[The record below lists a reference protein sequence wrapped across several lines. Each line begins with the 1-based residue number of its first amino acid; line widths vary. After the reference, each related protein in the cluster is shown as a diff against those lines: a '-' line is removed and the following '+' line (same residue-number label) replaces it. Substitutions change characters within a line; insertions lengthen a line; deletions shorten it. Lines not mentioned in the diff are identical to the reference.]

1 MVLTSLNTKI
11 SAPTEH
17 VTKNMLTPALVC
29 NNISKSYGGN
39 VGVSNFTIEIQQ
51 GEIISLLGP
60 SGCGKTTLLRLIGG
74 FIQPDYGTITIGDIG
89 VVHNGLS
96 LPPEKRNIGM
106 VFQEGALFPHLT
118 VEQNV
123 AYGVPKSKRRSV
135 EVDNVLNLVRLEHL
149 RNRMPHELSGGQQQR
164 VALARALAP
173 QPEIILLDE
182 PFSNLDPSLRE
193 QVRDDMLEIIKASKI
208 TAVFVTHDQEEALL
222 IGDRV
227 AIMSEGSLEQIG
239 SAEDIFHY
247 PANKFTANF
256 VGNVD
261 FVPGEYNDQFITSE
275 IGSVHYS
282 QPVEPDDRLELMS
295 RPDCLDCY
303 PIPDGLNHIVS
314 RQFRGA
320 FYMYTVSLPS
330 GNTVKCLLPHTH
342 EYNVGDA
349 VNITLREGH
358 SLLPFKNGF
367 LESGLLH

>member
-1 MVLTSLNTKI
+1 
-11 SAPTEH
+11 
-17 VTKNMLTPALVC
+17 
-29 NNISKSYGGN
+29 
-39 VGVSNFTIEIQQ
+39 
-51 GEIISLLGP
+51 
-60 SGCGKTTLLRLIGG
+60 
-74 FIQPDYGTITIGDIG
+74 
-89 VVHNGLS
+89 
-96 LPPEKRNIGM
+96 M

-303 PIPDGLNHIVS
+303 PIPEGSNHIVS

-320 FYMYTVSLPS
+320 FYMYTVRLPS

>member
-1 MVLTSLNTKI
+1 MLLTSLDTKTTTPAQHI
-11 SAPTEH
+11 K
-17 VTKNMLTPALVC
+17 KNLLDPALVC
-29 NNISKSYGGN
+29 KNVSKSYSGN

-60 SGCGKTTLLRLIGG
+60 SGCGKTTLLHLIGG
-74 FIQPDYGTITIGDIG
+74 FIQPDYGTITIGDTN
-89 VVHNGLS
+89 VVHNGFS
-96 LPPEKRNIGM
+96 LAPEKRNIGM

-123 AYGVPKSKRRSV
+123 SYGVPKSKRRTG
-135 EVDNVLNLVRLEHL
+135 EVDNVLKLVRLEHL

-182 PFSNLDPSLRE
+182 PFSNLDPSLRM
-193 QVRDDMLEIIKASKI
+193 QVRDDMLEIIKASKV
-208 TAVFVTHDQEEALL
+208 TAIFVTHDQEEALL

-227 AIMSEGSLEQIG
+227 AVMSEGSLEQIG
-239 SAEDIFHY
+239 SAEAIFHY

-261 FVPGEYNDQFITSE
+261 FVQGECNDHIITSE

-282 QPVEPDDRLELMS
+282 KTVEEDDLLELMS

-303 PIPDGLNHIVS
+303 PCPEGANHIVS

-349 VNITLREGH
+349 VNIILREGH

-367 LESGLLH
+367 LDADILH

>member
-1 MVLTSLNTKI
+1 MLVTSPNSKMATATDNV
-11 SAPTEH
+11 SDS
-17 VTKNMLTPALVC
+17 MLAPALVC
-29 NNISKSYGGN
+29 NNISKNYGDC

-60 SGCGKTTLLRLIGG
+60 SGCGKTTLLRLIAG
-74 FIQPDYGTITIGDIG
+74 FIHPDHGTITIGATD
-89 VVHNGLS
+89 VVHDGIS
-96 LPPEKRNIGM
+96 LAPEKRNIGM

-123 AYGVPKSKRRSV
+123 TYGVPKGNGQTIA
-135 EVDNVLNLVRLEHL
+135 VDNVLKLVSLEQL

-173 QPEIILLDE
+173 QPQIILLDE

-193 QVRDDMLEIIKASKI
+193 QVRDDMLKIIKASKV

-261 FVPGEYNDQFITSE
+261 FVPGKYNDHIITSE

-282 QPVEPDDRLELMS
+282 QPVEQNDILELMS

-303 PIPDGLNHIVS
+303 PHPQASNHIVS

-342 EYNVGDA
+342 EYTVGDT
-349 VNITLREGH
+349 VNIILRDGH

-367 LESGLLH
+367 LETDSLH